1 MYINKKTTTEIY
13 KQHQLTLDIFLNVVD
28 FLNLGDFESA
38 AESVEALDYHLDI
51 LTGQLEDNLLS
62 DKHFKEAYNI
72 KDK

>member
-1 MYINKKTTTEIY
+1 
-13 KQHQLTLDIFLNVVD
+13 VVD